1 MRKIFDEKTW
11 LEKVDEYKS
20 SGKSMLGWCKEKEIN
35 VSTFDYWVKK
45 VDKTRGETPKIKK
58 ESSENK
64 NNLQITTIE
73 QAEVKFNDEQVEI
86 KNSNSNKEQIKTNER
101 WVALS
106 VSDVDSKEKNTLKV
120 NIGNAS
126 IDVENGFNQELL
138 LAVAKVLGEL
148 C

>member
-45 VDKTRGETPKIKK
+45 VNKTREKTPKIKK

-73 QAEVKFNDEQVEI
+73 QDEVKFNDEQVEI